1 MSPVGQFLMP
11 YLGTLNDH
19 LIDKQL
25 RRMRQKDSPQKR
37 YFLIKRSQKCTLDP
51 TLLPYSNGSQD
62 CARDKWITDEER
74 DEHLTKSE
82 TSSHDTLI
90 IDEGLT
96 MDNWWSR

>member
-1 MSPVGQFLMP
+1 MP

-19 LIDKQL
+19 LIEKQL
-25 RRMRQKDSPQKR
+25 RQMCQKDSPQKMHSH
-37 YFLIKRSQKCTLDP
+37 FKRSQKCTMDQ
-51 TLLPYSNGSQD
+51 TLLPYSSGSQD

-74 DEHLTKSE
+74 DDQKPQKSE
-82 TSSHDTLI
+82 TSSHDTFT